1 MIIAKQD
8 FLWYKRK
15 DEIKECE
22 ENIKKYLS
30 EGLAEVKEEKVLN
43 TPKIIEVVK
52 VELPKKEEVKKV
64 IQVKKNKK

>member
-15 DEIKECE
+15 DEIKESE

-52 VELPKKEEVKKV
+52 VELPKKEEVKKI